1 MADTAPHPELSDPH
15 AESTDTAS
23 TGAPQSPD
31 VRTLEAPATEP
42 FEGVADR
49 FVMPQPDFI
58 NPDVN
63 LPKTMRA
70 IVAYAPGD
78 YRLETVEVPRA
89 GPDDIIIEVEACGIC
104 AGDIKAFQGAQ
115 SFWGGGGQ
123 SRYIKAPMIPG
134 HEFIGRAVEIGEN
147 VAKKGEFKL
156 GDRLISEQIVPCEEC
171 RFCRRGEYWMCE
183 RHDVYGFQNNVNGA
197 MAKYMRFPW
206 NSRTHQIPQDAP
218 IEKVIL
224 VEPYACSVHAVN
236 RGKIEFDDV
245 VVLAGAGPLGLGMV
259 GAAKLKNPKT
269 LIVLDTKP
277 DRLEMAKQ
285 FGADLVLNPMTDDVV
300 KIVKDMT
307 DGYGCDV
314 YIEATGHPSS
324 VVQGLDMIRKLG
336 RFVEFSVFGQD
347 VTVDWSIIS
356 DRKELDLFG
365 AHLGPYC
372 YPFTIDAVSDGRLP
386 TDGVVTHSL
395 KMSEYQTGFDLMKK
409 GEKSIKILLIPD

>member
-1 MADTAPHPELSDPH
+1 M
-15 AESTDTAS
+15 TDTMPKPA
-23 TGAPQSPD
+23 
-31 VRTLEAPATEP
+31 LESAQHPS
-42 FEGVADR
+42 R
-49 FVMPQPDFI
+49 QPVPNNDSGKLIMLQPGHI
-58 NPDVN
+58 NPEVA
-63 LPKTMRA
+63 LPKMMKA

-78 YRLETVEVPRA
+78 YRLEEVEVPRA

-104 AGDIKAFQGAQ
+104 AGDIKAFQGAA
-115 SFWGGGGQ
+115 SFWGFGGQ
-123 SRYIKAPMIPG
+123 AQYIRAPMIPG
-134 HEFIGRAVEIGEN
+134 HEFIGRAVELGEN
-147 VAKKGEFKL
+147 VIARGEYKL
-156 GDRLISEQIVPCEEC
+156 GDRLISEQIIPCEDC
-171 RFCRRGEYWMCE
+171 RYCKRGEYWMCE
-183 RHDVYGFQNNVNGA
+183 RHDVYGFQYNVNGA

-206 NSRTHQIPQDAP
+206 NSRTHKIPEDAP

-245 VVLAGAGPLGLGMV
+245 VVLAGAGPLGLGMI

-269 LIVLDTKP
+269 LVVLDTKN
-277 DRLEMAKQ
+277 DRLDMAKR
-285 FGADLVLNPMTDDVV
+285 FGADITINPLEQDAVQ
-300 KIVKDMT
+300 IIKDMT

-324 VVQGLDMIRKLG
+324 VVQGLEMIRKLG

-372 YPFTIDAVSDGRLP
+372 YPFTIAAVSDGRLP

-395 KMSEYQTGFDLMKK
+395 KLSEFKTGFDLMKQ
-409 GEKSIKILLIPD
+409 GDKSIKILLIPE

>member
-1 MADTAPHPELSDPH
+1 MTDIAPKPETAQADTTEKLIMLQPEH
-15 AESTDTAS
+15 
-23 TGAPQSPD
+23 
-31 VRTLEAPATEP
+31 
-42 FEGVADR
+42 
-49 FVMPQPDFI
+49 I

-63 LPKTMRA
+63 LPKTMQA

-78 YRLETVEVPRA
+78 YRLETVDVPRA

-104 AGDIKAFQGAQ
+104 AGDIKAFQGAA

-123 SRYIKAPMIPG
+123 ACYIKAPMIPG

-147 VAKKGEFKL
+147 VAKRGEFKL
-156 GDRLISEQIVPCEEC
+156 GDRLISEQIVPCENC
-171 RFCRRGEYWMCE
+171 RYCKRGEYWMCE
-183 RHDVYGFQNNVNGA
+183 RHDVYGFQYNVNGA

-206 NSRTHQIPQDAP
+206 NSRTHKIPEDAP

-245 VVLAGAGPLGLGMV
+245 VVLAGAGPLGLGMI
-259 GAAKLKNPKT
+259 GAAKLKNPKV
-269 LIVLDTKP
+269 LVVLDTKP
-277 DRLEMAKQ
+277 ERLEMAKK
-285 FGADLVLNPMTDDVV
+285 FGADFIFNPMTDDVV

-324 VVQGLDMIRKLG
+324 VAQGLDMIRKLG

-372 YPFTIDAVSDGRLP
+372 YPFTIAAVSDGRLP
-386 TDGVVTHSL
+386 TDGVVTHTL
-395 KMSEYQTGFDLMKK
+395 KMSEYKTGFDLMKEGK
-409 GEKSIKILLIPD
+409 NSIKILLIPE